1 MINYKGII
9 GLLSGII
16 STSVLQPFQ
25 NVKMAIML
33 PPKDLILGDNFI
45 INLFKAT
52 KYINMID
59 GISGFYKG
67 FIA

>member
-1 MINYKGII
+1 
-9 GLLSGII
+9 
-16 STSVLQPFQ
+16 
-25 NVKMAIML
+25 MAIML

-45 INLFKAT
+45 VNLLKAT

-67 FIA
+67 FIAANIKAGLGCYIYFTVLRYSGI

>member
-1 MINYKGII
+1 
-9 GLLSGII
+9 
-16 STSVLQPFQ
+16 
-25 NVKMAIML
+25 ML

-67 FIA
+67 FIAGNIKAGLGCYIYFTVLRYSRI